1 MAFPPVD
8 PELGA
13 RALDVVGAIADA
25 RGVTFA
31 QVSIAWLLAQ
41 PVTIVAAAGL
51 IILGTVL
58 SQNARVTSLN
68 HSIAEI
74 DAQSRAL
81 APQIEKVKR
90 LAQERA
96 ELDLRLGIISKLEK
110 GRTQSVRLMDE
121 LARCVPDH
129 LWMTQAQQDASGQL
143 SLEGVTYSNLVV
155 SDFMSRLERSPLFA
169 DVELRVAERSL
180 VSQKDVVK
188 FQISCQVTP
197 DERAN

>member
-1 MAFPPVD
+1 MIRINLLPKEEKAQRWAVNFQAGDLVVPV
-8 PELGA
+8 A
-13 RALDVVGAIADA
+13 
-25 RGVTFA
+25 
-31 QVSIAWLLAQ
+31 
-41 PVTIVAAAGL
+41 IVAAAAL
-51 IILGTVL
+51 VMLGTAL
-58 SQNARVTSLN
+58 SQNARITALN
-68 HSIAEI
+68 RSIAEI

-81 APQIEKVKR
+81 APQIERVNR

-129 LWMTQAQQDASGQL
+129 LWLTLAQQDAGSKL

-169 DVELRVAERSL
+169 SVELGVAERGQVAS
-180 VSQKDVVK
+180 KDVVK
-188 FQISCQVTP
+188 FRISCQITP